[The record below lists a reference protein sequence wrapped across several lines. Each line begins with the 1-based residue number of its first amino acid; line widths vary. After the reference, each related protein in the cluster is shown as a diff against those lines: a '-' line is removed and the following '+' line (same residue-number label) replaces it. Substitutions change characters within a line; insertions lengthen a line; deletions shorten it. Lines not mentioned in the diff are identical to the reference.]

1 MSVYHFYQ
9 VGISIYVD
17 TSAQEGVKEVLEA
30 FDMAAI
36 LTLQERADRYLIIVL
51 CLNMNEF

>member
-1 MSVYHFYQ
+1 M
-9 VGISIYVD
+9 D

-36 LTLQERADRYLIIVL
+36 LTLQERADRYHITVFVL
-51 CLNMNEF
+51 EFE